1 MRVRHQT
8 SHRTHRDIEH
18 PALAELTKAL
28 KHATMPKQPALMQC
42 TLVAEPFD
50 DPNWIFEPKL
60 DGLRVLCWFDG
71 HRLRLLSRQHK
82 AQNAQFPD
90 LIAALHP
97 CLPYRVI
104 LDGEVVCLDAR
115 GRSSF
120 RLLQQR
126 LHLQDPTVIKERMR
140 QYPAYLYL
148 FDLLYLDHYDVTGL
162 PLEQRK
168 RLLRDSVRWTDC
180 IRWTEYTPE
189 AGTELFQDICHQGGE
204 GIIGKHRQSPYVP
217 ERSRSW
223 VKIKCLGRQEFVI
236 GGFTDPKGSRV
247 GLGALLV
254 GFYSDDGRS
263 LVYAGKVGTGFTSTM
278 LLDLRRRL
286 DALQQERSPFDQGTP
301 SRGADVYWVIP
312 ALVAEIA
319 FAEWTHHGKL
329 RQPCFVGLRLDK
341 RPQECRRERPQPP
354 PTSATGDEL
363 QYASPRQRDRKGRT
377 GGKDHAHALEAY
389 AHKRHFGHTPEPR
402 PQVGPSHRQPIFVVQ
417 EHHASRLHYDFRL
430 EAEGVLKSWA
440 LPKQPTLDPS
450 VKRLAVRVEDH
461 PLAYADFSG
470 EIPAGQYGAGIV
482 RLWDRG
488 TYENLLAS
496 KGQPQTIAEGIE
508 AGHLE
513 VILHGRQLKGGFALI
528 RMRRRGPREYW
539 LLIKMKDEATRP
551 GSAGDSKQPA
561 PDADHGTRGLTTRG
575 RPGDSHQLARS
586 PAARPS
592 ATPMRQP
599 AVVFTHTDKVMFPEA
614 GITKGEVLRFYERIS
629 ERMLPHLRDRPVTL
643 ERLPEGVTGTAAPH
657 FWQKHTPSYYPA
669 WIPRVKLPSEHGHPV
684 SYVLVNDQ
692 DTLLYLVNQGALTL
706 HVWLSRIHNLD
717 RPDFVLFDLDPG
729 KASFT
734 NVVTVAQ
741 QLHKHLQA
749 EAVASFVKTSGKT
762 GLHVLVPWED
772 RGGYAEA
779 RDWAR
784 QLAQAVVAE
793 LPEVATLEARK
804 ANRRGRVYVDVLQNA
819 RGHHAVPPYVLRAV
833 PQACVSTPL
842 AWDELIPHLHPQAF
856 TLRTIFDR
864 LASQPTDPIAPLIE
878 YYRREGAKSNA
889 ER

>member
-1 MRVRHQT
+1 MRVGHQKSRRT
-8 SHRTHRDIEH
+8 SRDIKQ
-18 PALAELTKAL
+18 PALAELTKTL
-28 KHATMPKQPALMQC
+28 KPTTMPKQPALMQC

-50 DPNWIFEPKL
+50 DPDWIFEPKL
-60 DGLRVLCWFDG
+60 DGLRVLCWFDA
-71 HRLRLLSRQHK
+71 HRLRVLSRQYK

-104 LDGEVVCLDAR
+104 LDGEVVCLDAQ

-126 LHLQDPTVIKERMR
+126 LHLQDPTMIKERMR

-168 RLLRDSVRWTDC
+168 RLLRESVRWTDC

-189 AGTELFQDICHQGGE
+189 AGTELFQDICEQSGE
-204 GIIGKHRQSPYVP
+204 GIIGKHRRSLYVP

-254 GFYSDDGRS
+254 GYYSDDGRS
-263 LVYAGKVGTGFTSTM
+263 LVYAGKVGTGFTRTM
-278 LLDLRRRL
+278 LLDLRPRL
-286 DALQQERSPFDQGTP
+286 DALQQERSPFDQGAP
-301 SRGADVYWVIP
+301 PRGADVHWVTP

-329 RQPCFVGLRLDK
+329 RQPRYEGLRLDK

-354 PTSATGDEL
+354 PTSETGGKL
-363 QYASPRQRDRKGRT
+363 QHASPRQPVQMGRT
-377 GGKDHAHALEAY
+377 DGEDHAHSLEAY

-402 PQVGPSHRQPIFVVQ
+402 PQVGPSHQQLIFVVQ

-430 EAEGVLKSWA
+430 EADGVLKSWA

-470 EIPAGQYGAGIV
+470 EIPEGQYGAGIV

-513 VILHGRQLKGGFALI
+513 VLLHGRQLKGGFALI

-539 LLIKMKDEATRP
+539 LFIKMKDEAARP
-551 GSAGDSKQPA
+551 GSVGNSKQPA
-561 PDADHGTRGLTTRG
+561 PDVQHRARALTAQG
-575 RPGDSHQLARS
+575 RSGDSRRLTRS
-586 PAARPS
+586 SEASPS
-592 ATPMRQP
+592 AAPRRRH
-599 AVVFTHTDKVMFPEA
+599 AVVFTHTDKIMFPEA
-614 GITKGEVLRFYERIS
+614 GITKGEVLRFYERIG
-629 ERMLPHLRDRPVTL
+629 ERLLPHLRDRPVTL
-643 ERLPEGVTGTAAPH
+643 ERLPEGVTGAAAPH
-657 FWQKHTPSYYPA
+657 FWQKHTPSYYPG
-669 WIPRVKLPSEHGHPV
+669 WIPRVELSSEHGRPV
-684 SYVLVNDQ
+684 SYILVNDQ
-692 DTLLYLVNQGALTL
+692 DTLLYLVNQGTLTF
-706 HVWLSRIHNLD
+706 HVWFSRIHNLD

-729 KASFT
+729 DAAFT
-734 NVVTVAQ
+734 DVMVVAK
-741 QLHKHLQA
+741 QLHERLQA

-762 GLHVLVPWED
+762 GLHVLTPWVY
-772 RGGYAEA
+772 RGGYTEA
-779 RDWAR
+779 RGWAR

-793 LPEVATLEARK
+793 LPDVATLETRK

-842 AWDELIPHLHPQAF
+842 AWDELTPHLHPQAF
-856 TLRTIFDR
+856 TLRTIFER
-864 LASQPTDPIAPLIE
+864 LANQRIRS
-878 YYRREGAKSNA
+878 RR
-889 ER
+889 